1 VQAKHG
7 SGYVPGYAAQS
18 GEILGILKQLKEE
31 MEGDLSEAQKTEMA
45 AAKAFAELRA
55 AKEAEIAAAE
65 KQAEEKEDELAQTDM
80 DCANAKEDLERE
92 EAALSEF
99 QKFMMKLKET
109 CADAEK
115 NFALRKKARLE
126 EIKAVSE
133 TIEILTS
140 DEARD
145 SFNGAFGFMQLSSR
159 VHRVEGRR
167 IRAAALLRSV
177 ATKTGNPQLSAL
189 ATTVELDAFTRV
201 KKAIDDMIAML
212 KVQQEDEVKH
222 KDWCDGELQ
231 ETEMETM
238 KTESLKADL
247 EAKIE
252 ELTTTIKTLSDE
264 IMAAKTQIAELQ
276 TMLQRATIDR
286 QKANLDFQ
294 KTVADQRATQ
304 EVLAKAL
311 DKLATYY
318 DKGGL
323 LQTRKKQTPPVPI
336 MEYKP
341 SSGATGIMSMIEKLI
356 YDAKDLEADAVKG
369 EADAQAQYEA
379 TVTDTNDSVAALQKE
394 IMTKTQA
401 KSDAEKD
408 KTAAEED
415 LEDAVGELER
425 LAKYTADLHKSCDYV
440 LKNFMIRQEARGQEI
455 EALQQAKQ
463 ILSGADLS

>member
-1 VQAKHG
+1 
-7 SGYVPGYAAQS
+7 
-18 GEILGILKQLKEE
+18 
-31 MEGDLSEAQKTEMA
+31 
-45 AAKAFAELRA
+45 
-55 AKEAEIAAAE
+55 
-65 KQAEEKEDELAQTDM
+65 
-80 DCANAKEDLERE
+80 
-92 EAALSEF
+92 
-99 QKFMMKLKET
+99 
-109 CADAEK
+109 
-115 NFALRKKARLE
+115 
-126 EIKAVSE
+126 
-133 TIEILTS
+133 
-140 DEARD
+140 
-145 SFNGAFGFMQLSSR
+145 
-159 VHRVEGRR
+159 
-167 IRAAALLRSV
+167 
-177 ATKTGNPQLSAL
+177 
-189 ATTVELDAFTRV
+189 
-201 KKAIDDMIAML
+201 
-212 KVQQEDEVKH
+212 
-222 KDWCDGELQ
+222 
-231 ETEMETM
+231 
-238 KTESLKADL
+238 
-247 EAKIE
+247 
-252 ELTTTIKTLSDE
+252 
-264 IMAAKTQIAELQ
+264 
-276 TMLQRATIDR
+276 MLQRATIDR

-318 DKGGL
+318 DKEEL
-323 LQTRKKQTPPVPI
+323 LQRKKQTPPVPI

>member
-1 VQAKHG
+1 MQTETHKNDLQAKLSVLEETTGRLHDETT
-7 SGYVPGYAAQS
+7 AAQKS
-18 GEILGILKQLKEE
+18 
-31 MEGDLSEAQKTEMA
+31 
-45 AAKAFAELRA
+45 
-55 AKEAEIAAAE
+55 
-65 KQAEEKEDELAQTDM
+65 
-80 DCANAKEDLERE
+80 
-92 EAALSEF
+92 
-99 QKFMMKLKET
+99 
-109 CADAEK
+109 
-115 NFALRKKARLE
+115 
-126 EIKAVSE
+126 
-133 TIEILTS
+133 
-140 DEARD
+140 
-145 SFNGAFGFMQLSSR
+145 
-159 VHRVEGRR
+159 
-167 IRAAALLRSV
+167 
-177 ATKTGNPQLSAL
+177 
-189 ATTVELDAFTRV
+189 
-201 KKAIDDMIAML
+201 
-212 KVQQEDEVKH
+212 
-222 KDWCDGELQ
+222 
-231 ETEMETM
+231 
-238 KTESLKADL
+238 
-247 EAKIE
+247 
-252 ELTTTIKTLSDE
+252 
-264 IMAAKTQIAELQ
+264 IAELQ
-276 TMLQRATIDR
+276 SMLQRATIDR

-323 LQTRKKQTPPVPI
+323 LQTRKRQTPPVPI

-356 YDAKDLEADAVKG
+356 YDSKDLEADAVKG

-463 ILSGADLS
+463 ILSGADLSEPAPAE

>member
-1 VQAKHG
+1 
-7 SGYVPGYAAQS
+7 
-18 GEILGILKQLKEE
+18 
-31 MEGDLSEAQKTEMA
+31 MDL
-45 AAKAFAELRA
+45 
-55 AKEAEIAAAE
+55 
-65 KQAEEKEDELAQTDM
+65 
-80 DCANAKEDLERE
+80 ANDKEDLERTQASLDE
-92 EAALSEF
+92 LMKIMKALT
-99 QKFMMKLKET
+99 ET
-109 CADAEK
+109 CDEAEANWQK
-115 NFALRKKARLE
+115 RKQARLE
-126 EIKAVSE
+126 EMKAVSE
-133 TIEILTS
+133 TIQILTE

-145 SFNGAFGFMQLSSR
+145 AMSSTYASLVQLSSHT
-159 VHRVEGRR
+159 HRSKEQRA
-167 IRAAALLRSV
+167 RAAALLRAAARETKNPALSV
-177 ATKTGNPQLSAL
+177 L
-189 ATTVELDAFTRV
+189 ATSVELNAFTKV

-222 KDWCDGELQ
+222 KDWCTEELHQ
-231 ETEMETM
+231 TNMTAM
-238 KTESLKADL
+238 KTEDLKLDL

-252 ELTTTIKTLSDE
+252 ELKQTIKRLEDE
-264 IMAAKTQIAELQ
+264 IMAAKTQTAELQ
-276 TMLQRATIDR
+276 VMLQRATVDR

-318 DKGGL
+318 DKEEL

-356 YDAKDLEADAVKG
+356 YDAKDLEADSVKG
-369 EADAQAQYEA
+369 ESDAQAQYEA
-379 TVTDTNDSVAALQKE
+379 TVTDTNDSVGALQKE
-394 IMTKTQA
+394 IMTKTRA

-415 LEDAVGELER
+415 LEDAVSELER

-463 ILSGADLS
+463 ILSGADMS